1 MARCG
6 HHPGNRARSPDELS
20 ATLRRLRRDAHL
32 SGIEA
37 ARAAG
42 LSQPKISRLETGK
55 QVPTAAEVEAL
66 CRVYRAPARTRQQL
80 LAIAGDLREE
90 QVSARVML
98 QRGAYRM
105 QERVGRIEAASRL
118 LRTFHPALVIGLL
131 QTPGYIRAMIGESL
145 PDDEVEQMVTARG
158 NRQRLLDTDREFV
171 LIMTEGAL
179 RWHVGSPAVMIAQ
192 LQHLAEATRRSNVR
206 VGVIPWTKPV
216 RTGALHGFHLY
227 DRRAAI
233 VGTETATAIITDAR
247 DIADYETCF
256 ATYEA
261 LAVYDTDAR
270 QVFDRLSDE
279 YRTLDH

>member
-1 MARCG
+1 MSDKVR
-6 HHPGNRARSPDELS
+6 PDELS
-20 ATLRRLRRDAHL
+20 ATLRRLRQDARL
-32 SGIEA
+32 PGTEA

-66 CRVYRAPARTRQQL
+66 CRVYGAPTRTRQQL
-80 LAIAGDLREE
+80 LAVARDLREE

-98 QRGAYRM
+98 QRGAHRM
-105 QERVGRIEAASRL
+105 QERIGRIEAASRL
-118 LRTFHPALVIGLL
+118 LRTFHPAVVIGIV
-131 QTPGYIRAMIGESL
+131 QTPGYIRGLIGESL
-145 PDDEVEQMVTARG
+145 PDDELERVVAARG
-158 NRQRLLDTDREFV
+158 ERQRLLDTDREFV

-192 LQHLAEATRRSNVR
+192 LQHLAEITRRGNVR
-206 VGVIPWTKPV
+206 LGVIPWTRPV
-216 RTGALHGFHLY
+216 RAGALHGFHLY

-233 VGTETATAIITDAR
+233 VGTETATAIITDPR

-261 LAVYDTDAR
+261 LAVFDADAR
-270 QVFDRLSDE
+270 KVFDRLSDE
-279 YRTLDH
+279 YRTLNQ